1 MKKIK
6 AVNSLLSVFIAAT
19 MVVQGLCTPVL
30 ARTVN
35 INRSIL
41 APNGSNITLSDSFSF
56 DGTNY
61 VMTID
66 VGQNSASG
74 GYIEATNF
82 APVTVVSVSSG
93 SSSYTVTES
102 GWYAIQVHGGNGG
115 NGGNAYSTKNGVL
128 DQTGYGGTGGE
139 GYNATVYKKFNAG
152 DVIGYSVGTNGSK
165 GSDHTKEWG
174 ITDKAIAHGGTAG
187 TYSSISVNSTN
198 VILAG
203 GGGGGGGG
211 AAGQSFDNGGS
222 PGNSHNSADS
232 YNNAISYK
240 RYSYSTPVS
249 RIATA
254 GGDAYVGIGA
264 KGGSAGDNG
273 YYFVNS
279 MFSTNS
285 SGLNNQGSAATNF
298 NNLSSLTSAGVVIT
312 CLETDAHLSG
322 GSDFTMQDL
331 KDNLASSL
339 QGFSL
344 STNISDYFDVTD
356 VSINNNGSLSHSM
369 SGNTLNITN
378 INPTISYTGDTT
390 PASSSGGFS
399 NYTVTA
405 NGNFTITVKLTPK
418 SGFLGGN
425 DVPLTTSAVTLSKGS
440 STETCGGATNVNV
453 AIPNPTLEV
462 TDITIDC
469 GDSATKGD
477 MITSVTTDQG
487 DWKSDF
493 VTITNTNGAD
503 TISPTATT
511 EYELFVKI
519 APATVVPISTIGNVA
534 TEQSETKTA
543 TCYVNYSVNFALT
556 NMEAKS
562 SETVDGTSD
571 YNTTIVPS
579 DGYLLPDTVIITV
592 AGETLDAS
600 SYTYDNASGSITIPK
615 DFITGN
621 IVIGAE
627 APADKLDLTYSYEVP
642 ADGDTFDTE
651 TYVEAYVAGETIDK
665 TFINDFVPEA
675 VEGYSF
681 AWDWNTTDNVPLNTM
696 PDEAWTVTG
705 RYSINDYKLTVTYVY
720 AEGSTPVTPS
730 PTPYEEDVTYKET
743 YSVTSPT
750 IEGYTPDIEVVSGTM
765 GGEAKNVTVTYTP
778 NPHNLK
784 IIYKLA
790 DTGEVYDTY
799 EHTYGTDEAYNVTS
813 LRITGYE
820 PNVAAVTGTMGLE
833 NVEVTV
839 TYSLKE
845 YTLTIKYLDSDD
857 EDNPMIDPATG
868 LAIPDYVEQVP
879 YKGIYSVTSPIIA
892 NHQCSDETVEGEMGA
907 SSLTVCVYY
916 SDSIV
921 SIIVEWGDLV
931 YDLTYDNAWDPEGHT
946 YGDNKVTLTPETEG
960 QNFIKVTNNST
971 SLDVNIAL
979 SYSAA
984 TEFSTL
990 DGWFTGS
997 AADATKI
1004 TGYELDA
1011 GGKSNKVYLW
1021 LGGTLENTSSKE
1033 FISGQ
1038 VTVTISGGN

>member
-1 MKKIK
+1 MTKYKTLDKLISCFVASAMSLCAMLG
-6 AVNSLLSVFIAAT
+6 AVPSLSRANEVNAANLNPVNPAIVSPSGSGNLDLSSGVTANGGNFDVT
-19 MVVQGLCTPVL
+19 LDVTGNYVVGEYKEVISYIGN
-30 ARTVN
+30 TVVN
-35 INRSIL
+35 TTS
-41 APNGSNITLSDSFSF
+41 NGS
-56 DGTNY
+56 Y
-61 VMTID
+61 TIP
-66 VGQNSASG
+66 SG
-74 GYIEATNF
+74 GA
-82 APVTVVSVSSG
+82 
-93 SSSYTVTES
+93 
-102 GWYAIQVHGGNGG
+102 GWYAIQIQGGHGGNGAGASAG
-115 NGGNAYSTKNGVL
+115 NGASARG
-128 DQTGYGGTGGE
+128 GYG
-139 GYNATVYKKFNAG
+139 A
-152 DVIGYSVGTNGSK
+152 
-165 GSDHTKEWG
+165 
-174 ITDKAIAHGGTAG
+174 AG
-187 TYSSISVNSTN
+187 TYIVGYIHLNEGQTISYTVGSNGNTPADAYIEKYSLTKKALGEGGEKGGYTSVSIDGTGT
-198 VILAG
+198 VIAG
-203 GGGGGGGG
+203 GGGGGGGAG
-211 AAGQSFDNGGS
+211 AGSEGKMGGDASNGNNMDTSYAGAIKDSHLSKDGDDGYALYGVTATGGDAGQSGW
-222 PGNSHNSADS
+222 S
-232 YNNAISYK
+232 YNGLPNGNLSGQGNAANNY
-240 RYSYSTPVS
+240 
-249 RIATA
+249 
-254 GGDAYVGIGA
+254 
-264 KGGSAGDNG
+264 
-273 YYFVNS
+273 NS
-279 MFSTNS
+279 
-285 SGLNNQGSAATNF
+285 
-298 NNLSSLTSAGVVIT
+298 LSSLSDDTGAVVVT
-312 CLETDAHLSG
+312 CLELDSHLVSELPTLDEVKA
-322 GSDFTMQDL
+322 S
-331 KDNLASSL
+331 LANSMNNN
-339 QGFSL
+339 FSL
-344 STNISDYFDVTD
+344 TAGLSDYFDV
-356 VSINNNGSLSHSM
+356 VSVSSSNGTCTNSS
-369 SGNTLNITN
+369 SGNT
-378 INPTISYTGDTT
+378 INVTDIVPTITYSGEDTVARSDEGYSYYDI
-390 PASSSGGFS
+390 
-399 NYTVTA
+399 TA
-405 NGNFTITVKLTPK
+405 TANFTIIITLAPK
-418 SGFLGGN
+418 TGFLGGN
-425 DVPLTTSAVTLSKGS
+425 DVPLITSGITLTRGSETDTVGSAV
-440 STETCGGATNVNV
+440 NVNV

-462 TDITIDC
+462 ADITIDC

-477 MITSVTTDQG
+477 MITSVTADPG

-493 VTITNTNGAD
+493 VTITSTNGAD

-519 APATVVPISTIGNVA
+519 APATVVPTSTIGNAA
-534 TEQSETKTA
+534 TEQSLTKTA

-556 NMEAKS
+556 NMETKA
-562 SETVDGTSD
+562 SETIDGTSD

-665 TFINDFVPEA
+665 TFINDFVPET

-681 AWDWNTTDNVPLNTM
+681 AWDWNTTDNVPLDTM

-820 PNVAAVTGTMGLE
+820 PDVAAVTGTMGLE

-879 YKGIYSVTSPIIA
+879 YKGTYSVTSPIIA

-907 SSLTVCVYY
+907 SNLTVCVYY